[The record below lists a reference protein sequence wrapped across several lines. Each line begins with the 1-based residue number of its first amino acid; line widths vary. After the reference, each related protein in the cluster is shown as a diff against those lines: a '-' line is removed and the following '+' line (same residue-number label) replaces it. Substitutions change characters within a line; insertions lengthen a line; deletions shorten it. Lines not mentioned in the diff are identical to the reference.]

1 MSDIFISYA
10 KEDRVWAESLA
21 QRLRKRGWSV
31 FWDRTIPTGKTWRG
45 VVGKELEDAHC
56 VIVLWSD
63 ASISSD
69 WVHEEA
75 DDGRQRGILLP
86 AFKENVIPPIGFRH
100 IQAEDLTNWD
110 NKEDSLAF
118 LGLIDDI
125 RALLASPVHERRAAV
140 MATESISIANSGHV
154 QQNIK
159 QSRRL
164 LITILA
170 VAMGSIAI
178 AAAGIVSYWKFW
190 PAWAPAQLSLPAKT
204 DANKPLLSPIPQSNP
219 SITTIGPPVEK
230 MTSPPAST
238 APLEAT
244 SRPARIIVLRN
255 AETANAYAL
264 CDLGRQRAA
273 ALAKQ
278 FLGQGATQSLFARGE
293 EPAAF
298 IALTARRNT

>member
-86 AFKENVIPPIGFRH
+86 VFKENVIPPIGFRH

-118 LGLIDDI
+118 LGLTDDI
-125 RALLASPVHERRAAV
+125 RHYWHRLFMNVEPQSWRRRASVSLILV
-140 MATESISIANSGHV
+140 MYNRTLN
-154 QQNIK
+154 N
-159 QSRRL
+159 
-164 LITILA
+164 
-170 VAMGSIAI
+170 
-178 AAAGIVSYWKFW
+178 
-190 PAWAPAQLSLPAKT
+190 
-204 DANKPLLSPIPQSNP
+204 
-219 SITTIGPPVEK
+219 
-230 MTSPPAST
+230 
-238 APLEAT
+238 
-244 SRPARIIVLRN
+244 
-255 AETANAYAL
+255 
-264 CDLGRQRAA
+264 
-273 ALAKQ
+273 
-278 FLGQGATQSLFARGE
+278 RGDY
-293 EPAAF
+293 
-298 IALTARRNT
+298 